1 MFEKIRNVFN
11 AKGSEIMNEKE
22 LTIGKGRIGEV
33 AADANRKVDSWL
45 TPAVDIFENE
55 EGLTLVADL
64 PGVPKDR
71 LNLGIE
77 KGVLTIEALAPTA
90 SDEGALYR
98 EFGTTGY
105 YRRFQLPETL
115 EFEKVAA
122 DLKDGV
128 LTVRMPKAEAARPR
142 KIEVTV
148 H

>member
-1 MFEKIRNVFN
+1 MSEKDLTMGRGDNV
-11 AKGSEIMNEKE
+11 ATKE
-22 LTIGKGRIGEV
+22 R
-33 AADANRKVDSWL
+33 RVDNWL

-55 EGLTLVADL
+55 NQLTLVADL

-77 KGVLTIEALAPTA
+77 KGVLTIEALAPSA
-90 SDEGALYR
+90 SDEGNVYR

-105 YRRFQLPETL
+105 YRRFQLPDTL
-115 EFEKVAA
+115 EFDQVVAE
-122 DLKDGV
+122 LKDGV
-128 LTVRMPKAEAARPR
+128 LRVHMPKAAAARPR

>member
-1 MFEKIRNVFN
+1 MFVKIRNAFSD
-11 AKGSEIMNEKE
+11 KRSEIMSEKE
-22 LTIGKGRIGEV
+22 LTIGKGNAGEAAV
-33 AADANRKVDSWL
+33 AGNRKIDNWL

-55 EGLTLVADL
+55 AAMTLVADL

-71 LNLGIE
+71 LSLGID
-77 KGVLTIEALAPTA
+77 KGVLTIEALAPAA
-90 SDEGALYR
+90 SEEGGLFC

-105 YRRFQLPETL
+105 YRRFQLPDTL
-115 EFEKVAA
+115 EFDKVAA

-128 LTVRMPKAEAARPR
+128 LTVRMPKAAAARPR

>member
-1 MFEKIRNVFN
+1 M
-11 AKGSEIMNEKE
+11 SEKE
-22 LTIGKGRIGEV
+22 LTISKGNEV
-33 AADANRKVDSWL
+33 EASVAGNRKIDTWL

-55 EGLTLVADL
+55 AALTLVADL

-71 LNLGIE
+71 LNLGIDN
-77 KGVLTIEALAPTA
+77 GVFTIEALAPIVA
-90 SDEGALYR
+90 DAVAHFR

-105 YRRFQLPETL
+105 YRRFQLPDTL
-115 EFEKVAA
+115 EFDKVAA

-128 LTVRMPKAEAARPR
+128 LTVRMPKTAAARPR